1 MSENRG
7 FLKGLLAGGLIGA
20 ALALLYAPKSGRET
34 REDLKRKSRELY
46 DDADAYLGDMKERA
60 AKIVDEGKQQAE
72 LLRQQADAK
81 LREARA
87 KADQLIAMGKQK
99 VNTLSGEAESR
110 LADVKAQ
117 AQSIIDE
124 GKKRFGRK
132 DKPGSETGAAGE
144 ENLS

>member
-20 ALALLYAPKSGRET
+20 AFALLYAPKTGRET

-46 DDADAYLGDMKERA
+46 DEADNYLGDVKERA
-60 AKIVDEGKQQAE
+60 AKVVEDGKQQAE
-72 LLRQQADAK
+72 LLRQQADAR

-87 KADQLIAMGKQK
+87 KADQLIARGKQK
-99 VNTLSGEAESR
+99 AGTLSEEAESR

-132 DKPGSETGAAGE
+132 DKSGDVNATGE
-144 ENLS
+144 QSLS